1 MVLSPFITDR
11 QTNAQMSIL
20 QNKVV
25 DDDGRQTNKRTLET
39 TTTTT
44 KMKTPLHKYNFTISG
59 FC

>member
-25 DDDGRQTNKRTLET
+25 DDVGRQTNKRTLE